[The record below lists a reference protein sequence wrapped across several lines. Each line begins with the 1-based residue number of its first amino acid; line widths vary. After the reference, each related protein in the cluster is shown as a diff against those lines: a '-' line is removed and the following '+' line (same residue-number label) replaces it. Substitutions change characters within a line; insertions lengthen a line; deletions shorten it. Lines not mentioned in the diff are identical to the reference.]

1 MVIYKRLTNIL
12 LSNVAPAP
20 NAVKY
25 WADLKTDPSGK
36 TIKTYTGGK
45 WVNINGSSS
54 SSEIETTEELINTVE
69 DLKTENTQLKNTVS
83 ELTNLVAEQSSQIEV
98 LNNEVVALHDRIDI
112 VDAEIDVE
120 EV

>member
-20 NAVKY
+20 NVVKY

-69 DLKTENTQLKNTVS
+69 DLKTENT
-83 ELTNLVAEQSSQIEV
+83 
-98 LNNEVVALHDRIDI
+98 EVVSLHDRINI